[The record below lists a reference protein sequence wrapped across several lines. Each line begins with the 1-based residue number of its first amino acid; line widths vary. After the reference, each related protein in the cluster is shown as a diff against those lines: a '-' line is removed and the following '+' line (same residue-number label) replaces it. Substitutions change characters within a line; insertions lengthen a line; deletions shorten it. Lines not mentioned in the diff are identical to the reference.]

1 VLNLTTMMHPMASA
15 DQNVKII
22 KSLISTH
29 SHASAFLDS
38 MISMA
43 IVVDAKLLQSTMP
56 KPKDVIAF
64 KATLSTMEIVS
75 LLLVLQCLQLPSPSH
90 QASVV

>member
-1 VLNLTTMMHPMASA
+1 MMHPMPSA
-15 DQNVKII
+15 DQD
-22 KSLISTH
+22 H

-64 KATLSTMEIVS
+64 KATLSTMAIAS
-75 LLLVLQCLQLPSPSH
+75 LLLVLQSHQLPSPFY